1 MDAVLDAARAPEVG
15 IEAFPTVALARPMK
29 MLLACLI
36 ASASALNLE
45 TSLSR
50 GAVFRAAAAAAAAG
64 ACRVQTANTE

>member
-1 MDAVLDAARAPEVG
+1 
-15 IEAFPTVALARPMK
+15 MK